1 MHLLSRLLLAA
12 ALLIGCCAVL
22 LYGFMTSL
30 ACGYAPNS
38 SGCRAWPWELNGD
51 DQFWLVILP
60 ALIVGTLLVFARLT
74 RNKAR

>member
-22 LYGFMTSL
+22 LYGFLTSM

-38 SGCRAWPWELNGD
+38 SGCRGELNGD

-60 ALIVGTLLVFARLT
+60 ALVVGTLLVFARLA